1 MQEVV
6 VAARPAESPMGLSKS
21 ANIEKKERG
30 SRGSSGGGQ
39 GANGVR
45 FKSIRLLFLSVS
57 GLHSARAFF
66 K

>member
-45 FKSIRLLFLSVS
+45 LKGIRLLLSVS
-57 GLHSARAFF
+57 GLHSARACF